1 MTSPI
6 RTFSTGATRDS
17 VAGKLRYEGYFSP
30 LVLRARAEYMRTH
43 QVQADGELR
52 EPDNWQKGIPAD
64 ALMDSA
70 FRHFMDWWLAHREHG
85 GDVQEAICALMFNA
99 EAYLHAVLMEPA
111 EDVVEPPAL
120 GPLAIPAYW
129 HTTCADCGE
138 TRTTDHE
145 ESCPGAEP
153 PMGCMGDPDPVRVTV
168 KGSDEPTDVALD
180 EPFPLPAFGPGS
192 PAATTA
198 GIAGGRSYVGEDGD
212 ADRAWSGAA
221 V

>member
-30 LVLRARAEYMRTH
+30 LVLKARAEYMRTH

-52 EPDNWQKGIPAD
+52 EPDNWQRGIPKA

-70 FRHFMDWWLAHREHG
+70 FRHFMDWWLAHRGHAQRSE
-85 GDVQEAICALMFNA
+85 VQEAICALMFNA
-99 EAYLHAVLMEPA
+99 EAYLHAVLTEPTA
-111 EDVVEPPAL
+111 AYVN
-120 GPLAIPAYW
+120 GPLFVPAYQ
-129 HTTCADCGE
+129 HNTCADCGE
-138 TRTTDHE
+138 QITTDHE
-145 ESCPGAEP
+145 ESCPGA
-153 PMGCMGDPDPVRVTV
+153 PDPVLVTV

-212 ADRAWSGAA
+212 SDRAWSGTA